1 MMSRYQLI
9 LYSKPD
15 CHLCEGLLEKLQ
27 ALTQP
32 DFSLEV
38 RDITTRP
45 EWFDAYQLE
54 VPVVVQMFEGEEIVL
69 PRFSPRASLA
79 QLEQRLNLYLQR

>member
-1 MMSRYQLI
+1 MSHYHLI

-27 ALTQP
+27 ALSYP
-32 DFSLEV
+32 EFSLEV

-45 EWFDAYQLE
+45 EWFEAYQLE
-54 VPVVVQMFEGEEIVL
+54 VPILVQVFDGQQIVL
-69 PRFSPRASLA
+69 PRLSPRASLR
-79 QLEQRLNLYLQR
+79 QLEQRLDLYLQR